1 MDPYMNSID
10 TLDVIISAAFVRG
23 IVMSEL
29 SKRDKLWQQSELDQV
44 KVVISAYVP
53 STGQQSDR
61 VLTSL
66 SLSDSKVVNGVL
78 KYNAIFPLKASDR
91 STPTRIVLPGLIKRD
106 TSVSDDTESYE
117 QFKRQ
122 TIELLITLTLG
133 IEVITIGKTTMVVTG
148 EEFKTKQYDL
158 HIVTE
163 KKSVANIQK
172 KVDFPMKR
180 VNSLS
185 SLRSGEISPASFKY
199 DRRRRKWHI
208 EKDAVMRVFMKVVP
222 STIQKY
228 TASTDHLGDRESI
241 YRNPIEVPRT
251 TISNAGYYEPE
262 EVWSPQGSKANF
274 GIPFTTRSHS
284 NPRARSGS
292 FQYGIPDEVVLD
304 MSSSSSAKGFIGTP
318 ETISSINQRDS
329 NRSKSAPRFRDRSPV
344 VSRNFGTYG
353 GSLYG
358 NNLGGS
364 NRRDYDVE
372 IDRYGGSSYGVPRKN
387 SPKSSHG
394 EYGGSSFHRA
404 GQASRRGV
412 IDGYLQSPYHNTRH
426 Y

>member
-1 MDPYMNSID
+1 MNSID

-78 KYNAIFPLKASDR
+78 KYNAIFPLKASDK

-117 QFKRQ
+117 LFKRQ

-172 KVDFPMKR
+172 KVEFPMKR
-180 VNSLS
+180 MNSLS

-208 EKDAVMRVFMKVVP
+208 EKDAVMRVFLKVVP
-222 STIQKY
+222 SKIQKY
-228 TASTDHLGDRESI
+228 AANTDHQGGMESI
-241 YRNPIEVPRT
+241 TRNPIEVPRT
-251 TISNAGYYEPE
+251 TITNTGYYEPE
-262 EVWSPQGSKANF
+262 EVWSPQGSRANF
-274 GIPFTTRSHS
+274 GIPFTTRSQS
-284 NPRARSGS
+284 NPRTRSGS
-292 FQYGIPDEVVLD
+292 FQHGIPDEVVLD
-304 MSSSSSAKGFIGTP
+304 MSSSFIGTP
-318 ETISSINQRDS
+318 ETMTSINQSDS
-329 NRSKSAPRFRDRSPV
+329 KPFRSQSAPRFRDRSPV
-344 VSRNFGTYG
+344 ASRHFGTYS

-358 NNLGGS
+358 HNLGGS

-372 IDRYGGSSYGVPRKN
+372 IDRYGGSSYGVPRKF

-412 IDGYLQSPYHNTRH
+412 IDGYLQSPYHNTRN